1 MYNLLENKI
10 LLVVDDDIIN
20 IALIYNYLKSYNANV
35 TYLSNSQEVI
45 PLLEKE
51 KFDIIIMD
59 VKMPLID
66 GIQLTTIIRN
76 EMKLYTPII
85 ILTASDNK
93 KDFIY
98 LSISDYIM
106 KPFSKE
112 RLIKSIIKN
121 IKWKWRLKNLNK

>member
-98 LSISDYIM
+98 LSICDYIM

-121 IKWKWRLKNLNK
+121 IK

>member
-121 IKWKWRLKNLNK
+121 IK

>member
-1 MYNLLENKI
+1 
-10 LLVVDDDIIN
+10 
-20 IALIYNYLKSYNANV
+20 
-35 TYLSNSQEVI
+35 
-45 PLLEKE
+45 
-51 KFDIIIMD
+51 
-59 VKMPLID
+59 MPLID

-121 IKWKWRLKNLNK
+121 IK

>member
-51 KFDIIIMD
+51 KFPREHIGESLIPASYD
-59 VKMPLID
+59 VLK
-66 GIQLTTIIRN
+66 
-76 EMKLYTPII
+76 KLNV
-85 ILTASDNK
+85 L
-93 KDFIY
+93 FVM
-98 LSISDYIM
+98 LM
-106 KPFSKE
+106 VC
-112 RLIKSIIKN
+112 
-121 IKWKWRLKNLNK
+121 